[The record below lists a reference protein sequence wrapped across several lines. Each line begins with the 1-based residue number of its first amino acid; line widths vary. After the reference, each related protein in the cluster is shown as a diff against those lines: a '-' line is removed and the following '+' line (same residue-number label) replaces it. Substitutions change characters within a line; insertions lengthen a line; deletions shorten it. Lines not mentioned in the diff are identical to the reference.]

1 MELYT
6 EKIKL
11 KSRDVNMFQKLRTS
25 QLFEIMQETA
35 TAHSEL
41 LDTGIDVIRAKGL
54 MWVVALQR
62 VEISRMPLY
71 REEITVETWPG
82 RTTHSLYP
90 RYHRFI
96 DSGGESII
104 STSAIWT
111 LVDMAERRLVSS
123 AQSGIAFDFNRRG
136 FEIALPKPPRS
147 FYTDSAFPFTVPFSY
162 VDMNGHMN
170 NVRYLDLA
178 EDVFPAAAD
187 GRTPKSVLVEYSSE
201 LLPGERC
208 EILWGERDGAY
219 YMKTGEE
226 KPSFRLVMNY

>member
-1 MELYT
+1 LEVYT
-6 EKIKL
+6 EKYKL
-11 KSRDVNMFQKLRTS
+11 RSRDVNVFRTLRTS

-41 LDTGIDVIRAKGL
+41 LGTGIDVIRAKGL

-62 VEISRMPLY
+62 VEINRLPRY

-96 DSGGESII
+96 DAEGESII

-111 LVDMAERRLVSS
+111 LVDVEERRLVPS
-123 AQSGIAFDFNRRG
+123 AQSGIDFGFDKRG
-136 FEIALPKPPRS
+136 CEIALPRPPRA
-147 FYTDSAFPFTVPFSY
+147 FYTDSSFPFTVPFSY

-170 NVRYLDLA
+170 NVRYFDLA
-178 EDVFPAAAD
+178 ENAFPAAAE
-187 GRTPKSVLVEYSSE
+187 GRIPKSILIEYSSE
-201 LLPGERC
+201 LLLGEHLD
-208 EILWGERDGAY
+208 ILWGERDGTY
-219 YMKTGEE
+219 YLKTGGD
-226 KPSFRLVMNY
+226 KPSFRIVMEY